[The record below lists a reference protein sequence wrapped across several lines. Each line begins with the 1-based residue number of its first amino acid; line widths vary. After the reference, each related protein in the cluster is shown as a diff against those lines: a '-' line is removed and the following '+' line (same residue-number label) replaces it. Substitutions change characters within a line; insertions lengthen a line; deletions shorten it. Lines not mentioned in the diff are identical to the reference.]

1 MTYNADIAHC
11 EGKECAIRDR
21 CRRYQ
26 LHLMREKMKVIEDY
40 LTSYTMPQYENG
52 ECEIFYPIGK

>member
-1 MTYNADIAHC
+1 MNYNADIAHC

-26 LHLMREKMKVIEDY
+26 LHLMREKMKGIEGY
-40 LTSYTMPQYENG
+40 LTSYTMPQYKNG
-52 ECEIFYPIGK
+52 ECEIMIKL